1 MSGHAMHKLWD
12 WNKVHELVI
21 DQANEVVEGFGIGDV
36 NWFLRDSNVS
46 LLEQPSNASP
56 TTPEKRRGS
65 DLSITHAT
73 NLVTPS
79 SPHLLV
85 LNTNENTV
93 SKTRPSIAPI
103 QEEDAQSVL
112 TVSTNTIPSKESRR
126 RGSTS
131 SIASGGSTASN
142 GSSVGGG
149 RFFSKLKHRLQR
161 SDSVGTSSSP
171 TQLFRNDYNIDKSS
185 LEKPPSIDTSVNGQT
200 SIDSSES
207 KSPLSDTSKSKIFL
221 DPELEF
227 GDPRL
232 AEYIKYF
239 LQDTKKNHKPF
250 TNNNIQ
256 RVNSVLIASPIPKSP
271 KASEVGKFT
280 GLFRRR
286 SSVATSAPTSPV
298 RTIDQSINNS
308 STTLEKKTEEE
319 RESDSGISTF
329 KKLKPLKHVAFHS
342 LTFLIDPPQQIPSRN
357 PRKGNVEVLPLGV
370 VRIHP
375 LTEEDKIQME
385 KSLRGQGGGLVVG
398 GTGAFS
404 LTKKESKQKEEEGVE
419 LKPKNPETSN
429 NNGEEDPAIEPHAKS
444 LGIDKP
450 MAHSVSRAGYKAPIK
465 KMALDLMYSRCCHLR
480 EILPIPG
487 IAKQI
492 PKGSMAPLPYLLFRN
507 PTPTMIEIETFAD
520 FIRIAPIICVSLDG
534 ISLSY
539 EQLKILLSAMS
550 AKTQLEKLSLRNTP
564 LDSNG
569 WTLFCWFLSRN
580 KFINKLDITQCP
592 PLSVTKKKKKVKP
605 EEEAIVRMV
614 CNKENRTDMDWTMF
628 TAALIARGGIE
639 ELILT
644 GCCITDSRVFETL
657 IRKAIAIKTSKL
669 GLAYNQLSPQQFHV
683 VLDSYFPASK
693 TRGLDLGYNDFL
705 SSAFLQIII
714 EIFKKEDLQDKLSVS
729 KLGFL
734 SLNATNLRFNSLF
747 KDVFE
752 NVLATLP
759 NLKYLDFSNNPKLF
773 GNFSTRNLGFEAPSS
788 SALASDSSFDEASK
802 SNSTPE
808 SINSYF
814 CSILPTFKALVRLH
828 LDNNGLSSQSLMNL
842 FEIVPF
848 CKNLAYLSII
858 GNHLDIY
865 SATSL
870 IQGLKNSTTLM
881 TVDGE
886 FLGLPE
892 SFRERIGSYS
902 MRNMENFYNNNI
914 RKKLSHEEDLDEG
927 HSKSLTD
934 QLNEL
939 LSQRHNG
946 KLDLSLPQVKEF
958 IERTQRYRQELKES
972 ILDLFALQYSGDLN
986 IEGKEALIRLLF
998 VDSSLERGL
1007 RMIDKSLVDHDENI
1021 TTLDILNMNLA
1032 EDEKNILKVSAHE
1045 KAFKDHNDTLSHFD
1059 SASLPISR
1067 NQSSATLSSLNKEE
1081 GSVMKLARVTD
1092 KDALLDK
1099 FDNLSGEEIR
1109 KKMLNFDLSDL
1120 DNLIDTI
1127 NSARKRGVCFKDI
1140 FNDKTFIDTF
1150 KDDLKQRIENLKR
1163 FAASHSKENGGEPME
1178 SQEIDLSRS
1187 IDGTNDDDGMSSKD
1201 MSEAYDRILS
1211 KFNK

>member
-1 MSGHAMHKLWD
+1 MNKPWD

-46 LLEQPSNASP
+46 ILEQPPNASP
-56 TTPEKRRGS
+56 ATPEKRNGS
-65 DLSITHAT
+65 DTSISHAS

-85 LNTNENTV
+85 LNTNENSV
-93 SKTRPSIAPI
+93 SKTRPSIAAI

-112 TVSTNTIPSKESRR
+112 TVSSSTIPSKDVRR

-131 SIASGGSTASN
+131 SIASAGSTASN
-142 GSSVGGG
+142 SSSIGGG

-161 SDSVGTSSSP
+161 SDSVTTSSSP
-171 TQLFRNDYNIDKSS
+171 TLLFRSDYSPDKASF
-185 LEKPPSIDTSVNGQT
+185 EKPPSIDTSVNGHN
-200 SIDSSES
+200 SIESVES
-207 KSPLSDTSKSKIFL
+207 KSPFSESSRSKHSTDT
-221 DPELEF
+221 DGDY
-227 GDPRL
+227 GDPKL
-232 AEYIKYF
+232 IEYIKLF
-239 LQDTKKNHKPF
+239 LQETKPKQTPF
-250 TNNNIQ
+250 SNCNTQRTNPIQ
-256 RVNSVLIASPIPKSP
+256 IVSPIPKSP
-271 KASEVGKFT
+271 KATEAGKFS

-298 RTIDQSINNS
+298 KTIDQSVNTS
-308 STTLEKKTEEE
+308 CSTIDQRAEEDDTPE
-319 RESDSGISTF
+319 NGLPYF
-329 KKLKPLKHVAFHS
+329 KKLRPLKHVAFHS

-357 PRKGNVEVLPLGV
+357 PRKGNVEILPLGV
-370 VRIHP
+370 VRINP
-375 LTEEDKIQME
+375 LTEADKIHME
-385 KSLRGQGGGLVVG
+385 KSSRGQGGGLVVG

-404 LTKKESKQKEEEGVE
+404 LTKKETKQKEEGGAE
-419 LKPKNPETSN
+419 LSPTTSESL

-450 MAHSVSRAGYKAPIK
+450 MAHSVSRNGYKAPIK

-564 LDSNG
+564 LDAKG

-628 TAALIARGGIE
+628 TASLIARGGIE

-644 GCCITDSRVFETL
+644 GCCITDSSVFETL
-657 IRKAIAIKTSKL
+657 IRKAISIKTAKL

-693 TRGLDLGYNDFL
+693 TRGLDLGYNDLL
-705 SSAFLQIII
+705 SSAFLRIIV
-714 EIFKKEDLQDKLSVS
+714 EISKREDIRDKISES

-747 KDVFE
+747 KEVFE
-752 NVLATLP
+752 NFLAVLP

-773 GNFSTRNLGFEAPSS
+773 GNFSSNSTNLDISIS
-788 SALASDSSFDEASK
+788 SALASDHSSDDTNNNTYTS
-802 SNSTPE
+802 E

-828 LDNNGLSSQSLMNL
+828 LDNNGLSSQSLINL

-892 SFRERIGSYS
+892 IFRERIGSYS
-902 MRNMENFYNNNI
+902 MRNMENFYNDNI
-914 RKKLSHEEDLDEG
+914 RKKLSHENSIDEG
-927 HSKSLTD
+927 QSKSLTD

-946 KLDLSLPQVKEF
+946 RLDLSLPQVKEF
-958 IERTQRYRQELKES
+958 IDRTQRYRQELKES

-1007 RMIDKSLVDHDENI
+1007 KMIDKSLVDHDENL
-1021 TTLDILNMNLA
+1021 TNLDILNMNLA
-1032 EDEKNILKVSAHE
+1032 EDEKNALKLSAHE
-1045 KAFKDHNDTLSHFD
+1045 KAFKDQNDTLSHFD
-1059 SASLPISR
+1059 TASMPISR

-1081 GSVMKLARVTD
+1081 GSVMKFSRVAD

-1127 NSARKRGVCFKDI
+1127 NSARKRGVCFKDV

-1163 FAASHSKENGGEPME
+1163 FAASHCKENGGQK

-1187 IDGTNDDDGMSSKD
+1187 NDGTNDDEGMSSKD
-1201 MSEAYDRILS
+1201 VSEAYDRILS